1 MITSRRDYI
10 LRIIDEV
17 AQLLARLIFKRRAGA
32 DQEALEIVVQG
43 CERLFSMERDKLFQF
58 TPDQH
63 FAMLVEGESAEL
75 ARNKVLLYAA
85 LNAEAGWIYRNLGND
100 TMARATLNNA
110 LRFAL
115 KARTIETD
123 VAQPDYAPLVAD
135 IVATLGRENVDP
147 EIAALLED

>member
-17 AQLLARLIFKRRAGA
+17 SQLIARLVFKRKAGA

-58 TPDQH
+58 TPEQH
-63 FAMLVEGESAEL
+63 FAMLIEDEPAEL
-75 ARNKVLLYAA
+75 ARNKVLLYAT
-85 LNAEAGWIYRNLGND
+85 LNAEAGWIYRKLGNE
-100 TMARATLNNA
+100 TMAHATLNNA

-115 KARTIETD
+115 KAREIETD
-123 VAQPDYAPLVAD
+123 AAQPDYAPVVAN
-135 IVATLGRENVDP
+135 IVAALGRENVDP
-147 EIAALLED
+147 DMAARL